1 MSSHW
6 ERKLFEMAGKEQM
19 IVPESLNT
27 KIERLI
33 SATGGAK
40 SEIDTRP
47 RLKRR
52 AVFKK
57 TIVLAAAMTMLF
69 SITAMASVG
78 AYRQRMEA
86 MNQEKLEEYFRQIY
100 RSKLP
105 ADNYN
110 RPYYKSEQNRMKELS
125 AAYEEQGLF
134 PEGELIMLD
143 AAEDYTGKKIGFLKD
158 TSTFFF
164 PEKEMSDEELLQ
176 IIDFIHKRDYSL
188 QKMNEMIAAGEAK
201 TLDESAFGAA
211 PEAVTESSVLQSD
224 AVTDPG
230 QELIIPYTGDLPL
243 LSMAAGND
251 CIFLTGWNEVHR
263 MKIGSSDSEL
273 FFDDFDHRTRITALC
288 QDQKDHVYLGLMQ
301 QKEYGNWECCLWVL
315 NAEGNFLREIDL
327 SPYMSFGGITMAGE
341 KSNGFIR
348 HIVVD
353 ENGLLYLRGAG
364 FQDADIL
371 LILDKDG
378 NLVSRIDE
386 NAYSA
391 GLTCGIGIGRDKRV
405 YTAIFDRE
413 HRLGIAAV
421 NPKEGRLEDVSVGIV
436 PEDTISFDLV
446 AKGYDAD
453 FVLWGYSGIFS
464 YNIGEERAVCVMPA
478 WETPCDVEGT
488 LCCALPD
495 GRIVLAACPERKTV
509 TDTDGTE
516 RREWVPEKTCF
527 YYLPGLR
534 QQ

>member
-19 IVPESLNT
+19 VVPKSLDR
-27 KIERLI
+27 KIEQLL
-33 SATGGAK
+33 SAPGGLKGETAPK
-40 SEIDTRP
+40 P

-57 TIVLAAAMTMLF
+57 AIVLAAAMTMLF
-69 SITAMASVG
+69 SITVAAAVG

-100 RSKLP
+100 DSKLP

-110 RPYYKSEQNRMKELS
+110 RPYYESERDRIKELS
-125 AAYEEQGLF
+125 ASYEAQGLF

-143 AAEDYTGKKIGFLKD
+143 QAEDYTGKKIGFLKD

-176 IIDFIHKRDYSL
+176 IIDFTHKRDYSL
-188 QKMNEMIAAGEAK
+188 EKMNEMIAAGEAEA
-201 TLDESAFGAA
+201 LDETSLSKM
-211 PEAVTESSVLQSD
+211 PEEVTEPSVLQSD
-224 AVTDPG
+224 AVTDPE
-230 QELIIPYTGDLPL
+230 QELTILYTGDLPL

-251 CIFLTGWNEVHR
+251 CIFLAGWNEVHR
-263 MKIGSSDSEL
+263 MEIGSSDSEL
-273 FFDDFDHRTRITALC
+273 FFDEFDRRTKVTALC
-288 QDQKDHVYLGLMQ
+288 QDEKGNVYLGLMQ
-301 QKEYGNWECCLWVL
+301 QKEDGTWESGLWVL
-315 NAEGNFLREIDL
+315 NAEGSFLREIDL
-327 SPYMSFGGITMAGE
+327 SPYMSLGGITMAGE

-348 HIVVD
+348 HMAVD

-364 FQDADIL
+364 FQDAGIL
-371 LILDKDG
+371 LILDGDG
-378 NLVSRIDE
+378 NLVSRIEEDE
-386 NAYSA
+386 YRA
-391 GLTCGIGIGRDKRV
+391 GLTCGIGVGRDKRV

-421 NPKEGRLEDVSVGIV
+421 NPEEGRLEDISMGIV
-436 PEDTISFDLV
+436 PEDTVSFDLV

-464 YNIGEERAVCVMPA
+464 YNMGEESAVCIMPA

-488 LCCALPD
+488 LCCVLPD

-509 TDTDGTE
+509 TDTNGTKLQ
-516 RREWVPEKTCF
+516 EWVPEKTCF

-534 QQ
+534 R